1 MNEFKL
7 NISQLLDIVK
17 TQFDSSIW
25 IYKYLLE
32 AEVKSI
38 KKIRNYYYIDLVE
51 IENWKILNSIR
62 SNIFNWYVM
71 TSFLDEVEID
81 NIQDLVWKKL
91 LLSIQPS
98 FHKIYN
104 FSINIQKIH
113 SDFFIGTLEKQKKEN
128 IQKLQNLW
136 IFWNNKLKDIWQP
149 TFNLAIVTWKTS
161 EWFRDFKTI
170 LDESGYKYN
179 IDIFNSLVHWEK
191 ASLEVVNQLD
201 IIQSKIEN
209 WKKYNLVAII
219 RWWGWSEWMNWSN
232 DFELCKKVC
241 NFKIPVM
248 SAVWH
253 TVDKSILDMV
263 SFYDCKTPSEAS
275 QILID
280 ICSDYEYN
288 IKIKFDS
295 ITSKISNFNNK
306 YKNDISYLSKNLP
319 LKFSNKIT
327 IYIQKLEKQNYNINT
342 KISTIFN
349 KYKYNLNYI
358 YSELPL
364 KFSRKKNN
372 YINKLETIN
381 HKINN
386 KSKYILSS
394 LFNRLE
400 LIINNIRLNDPN
412 KILEKWYNLIY
423 DKEWKVVKEYSI
435 WKEYLMKTKSY
446 EYMIWVKTKNK
457 FNS

>member
-17 TQFDSSIW
+17 IQFDSTIS

-38 KKIRNYYYIDLVE
+38 KKIKNYYYIDLVE
-51 IENWKILNSIR
+51 IEDWKILNSIR

-71 TSFLDEVEID
+71 TSFLDEVGILD
-81 NIQDLVWKKL
+81 VQDLVWKKL

-113 SDFFIGTLEKQKKEN
+113 SDFFIWTLEKQKKEN
-128 IQKLQNLW
+128 IKKLKDKW
-136 IFWNNKLKDIWQP
+136 IFWDNKLKKILYSK
-149 TFNLAIVTWKTS
+149 FNIAVITWKTS
-161 EWFRDFKTI
+161 EWYRDFKTI
-170 LDESGYKYN
+170 LDESWYKYSV
-179 IDIFNSLVHWEK
+179 DVFNSLVHWEN
-191 ASLEVVNQLD
+191 ASLEVINQLG
-201 IIQSKIEN
+201 IIKSKIDN
-209 WKKYNLVAII
+209 WKSYTLVAII
-219 RWWGWSEWMNWSN
+219 RWWGWSEWMNWTN
-232 DFELCKKVC
+232 DFELCKEVC

-263 SFYDCKTPSEAS
+263 SLYDCKTPSEAS

-280 ICSDYEYN
+280 IYSDFEYN
-288 IKIKFDS
+288 IQMSFDS
-295 ITSKISNFNNK
+295 ISTKILNFNNK
-306 YKNDISYLSKNLP
+306 YKNDINYLSKNLP
-319 LKFSNKIT
+319 LKFSNKIK
-327 IYIQKLEKQNYNINT
+327 IYIQKLENQNYNINSRIT
-342 KISTIFN
+342 SIYN
-349 KYKYNLNYI
+349 RYKYNLSNM

-364 KFSRKKNN
+364 KFSSKKNN
-372 YINKLETIN
+372 YINELETIN

-386 KSKYILSS
+386 KSKYILNV
-394 LFNRLE
+394 LQNRLE
-400 LIINNIRLNDPN
+400 LIINNIKLNNPN

-423 DKEWKVVKEYSI
+423 NREWKVVKEYSI

-446 EYMIWVKTKNK
+446 EYMIWVKTKKK

>member
-1 MNEFKL
+1 
-7 NISQLLDIVK
+7 
-17 TQFDSSIW
+17 
-25 IYKYLLE
+25 
-32 AEVKSI
+32 
-38 KKIRNYYYIDLVE
+38 
-51 IENWKILNSIR
+51 
-62 SNIFNWYVM
+62 
-71 TSFLDEVEID
+71 
-81 NIQDLVWKKL
+81 
-91 LLSIQPS
+91 
-98 FHKIYN
+98 
-104 FSINIQKIH
+104 
-113 SDFFIGTLEKQKKEN
+113 
-128 IQKLQNLW
+128 
-136 IFWNNKLKDIWQP
+136 
-149 TFNLAIVTWKTS
+149 
-161 EWFRDFKTI
+161 
-170 LDESGYKYN
+170 
-179 IDIFNSLVHWEK
+179 
-191 ASLEVVNQLD
+191 
-201 IIQSKIEN
+201 
-209 WKKYNLVAII
+209 
-219 RWWGWSEWMNWSN
+219 
-232 DFELCKKVC
+232 
-241 NFKIPVM
+241 
-248 SAVWH
+248 
-253 TVDKSILDMV
+253 MV

-412 KILEKWYNLIY
+412 KILEK
-423 DKEWKVVKEYSI
+423 
-435 WKEYLMKTKSY
+435 
-446 EYMIWVKTKNK
+446 
-457 FNS
+457 